1 MKSLNEHL
9 KRQLNEAHIKDPKP
23 HTIAWDNNGTPVE
36 IISVLQG
43 GDEDED
49 EFVKDYDVSGVMTNM
64 LDDLRDDVVA
74 GNVTLVAVKLKGGS
88 NRETAVYVWGPEGV
102 CYENK

>member
-36 IISVLQG
+36 IISVLQVG
-43 GDEDED
+43 M
-49 EFVKDYDVSGVMTNM
+49 KTRMS
-64 LDDLRDDVVA
+64 L
-74 GNVTLVAVKLKGGS
+74 
-88 NRETAVYVWGPEGV
+88 
-102 CYENK
+102 